1 MAVDYFQKL
10 FTPEREM
17 SSHKIRGG
25 FSVLLE
31 YEKGALSR
39 DFTIEDIRSA
49 LFQMHPNKAPG
60 PDGFHALFFQKFWK
74 TVREAVCGYL
84 LPILNGDASPEE
96 VNGTLITLIPK
107 TENPQ
112 NLTQFRPIS
121 LCNVLYKIVSK
132 CLVNRIKPILPTLV
146 SPNQS
151 SFVPKRQI
159 TNNIII
165 SQEVIHTMRK
175 KTVQR
180 QWMIL
185 KLDLEKAYDRVCWG
199 FLRDTL
205 DALDIPKDWTNKV
218 MKCVETTSMQVLW
231 NGEKTERFRP
241 KRGLRQ
247 GDPLSPYL
255 FVLIMERLSHLI
267 NQVLLCK
274 QWKPIKLSR
283 NSPPLTHLF
292 FADDLVLFA
301 EASMKQ
307 VDIIKETMNKFC
319 EASGQKV
326 SLDKSVMMVSANT
339 REQKAKDL
347 ANRLGIKITKDLGKY
362 LGVPTI
368 NRRIT
373 KNTFREVVTRVHKR
387 LEGWQTQFLSFAG
400 RLTLIKSVTSTIPLY
415 TMQTL
420 PLPASACDELDTVN
434 KRFLWAGDHMKKSI
448 HQVSWS
454 KVCSAKY
461 RGGLGL
467 RSMRQANLT
476 SLAKLGWRFLIEKE
490 TLWARVLAE
499 KYKVKDGSPRSLKN
513 KHGQSPTWRGIVK
526 AVPVLNQGSTRVIA
540 GGHETDFWED
550 PWTGNGRLI
559 EQVQTPI
566 PPALRH
572 RKVAAF
578 WEHDRGWKWNE
589 LATLLPQHALLQMA
603 PISLDLAPGEKDRLS
618 WKGTPD
624 GKFTFR
630 SAYDL
635 LSGNNNPDADVI
647 ESGLEA

>member
-1 MAVDYFQKL
+1 MARMFDPAPPKKSREKWIVQGDRNTKYFHTTTLVRRRRNKIEGLKNEMGAWITEPKDLKKMAVDYFQKL

-17 SSHKIRGG
+17 RPNTIRGD
-25 FSVLLE
+25 FPELLE
-31 YEKGALSR
+31 HEKEALSR

-60 PDGFHALFFQKFWK
+60 PDRFHALFFQRFWD
-74 TVREAVCGYL
+74 TVREAVCGFL

-96 VNGTLITLIPK
+96 VNGMLITLIPK
-107 TENPQ
+107 TEDPQ

-121 LCNVLYKIVSK
+121 LCNVLYKIIPK
-132 CLVNRIKPILPTLV
+132 CLVNRIKPILSKLV

-159 TNNIII
+159 TDNIII

-175 KTVQR
+175 KNTQR

-185 KLDLEKAYDRVCWG
+185 KLDLEKAYDRVYWG

-205 DALDIPKDWTNKV
+205 DALDLPRDWTSKV

-241 KRGLRQ
+241 KWGLRQ

-255 FVLIMERLSHLI
+255 FVLIVERLSHLI
-267 NQVLLCK
+267 NQALFYK
-274 QWKPIKLSR
+274 QWKPIKLSC
-283 NSPPLTHLF
+283 NGPPLTHLF

-301 EASMKQ
+301 EASMEQ
-307 VDIIKETMNKFC
+307 VDIIKETMTKFC

-339 REQKAKDL
+339 GEQKAKDL
-347 ANRLGIKITKDLGKY
+347 ASRLGIKITKDFGKY

-368 NRRIT
+368 NGRIT

-420 PLPASACDELDTVN
+420 PLPASVCDVLDTAN

-454 KVCSAKY
+454 KMC
-461 RGGLGL
+461 
-467 RSMRQANLT
+467 
-476 SLAKLGWRFLIEKE
+476 
-490 TLWARVLAE
+490 
-499 KYKVKDGSPRSLKN
+499 
-513 KHGQSPTWRGIVK
+513 
-526 AVPVLNQGSTRVIA
+526 
-540 GGHETDFWED
+540 
-550 PWTGNGRLI
+550 
-559 EQVQTPI
+559 
-566 PPALRH
+566 
-572 RKVAAF
+572 
-578 WEHDRGWKWNE
+578 
-589 LATLLPQHALLQMA
+589 
-603 PISLDLAPGEKDRLS
+603 
-618 WKGTPD
+618 
-624 GKFTFR
+624 
-630 SAYDL
+630 
-635 LSGNNNPDADVI
+635 
-647 ESGLEA
+647 